1 MPTVAT
7 DPLTLW
13 HAVQHLLA
21 HASEKRR
28 FGELRRRCNLI
39 HQLLVITTM
48 LKKTR
53 SVKEFVDE
61 GIEKHLFILNQN
73 RV

>member
-1 MPTVAT
+1 MPTVTA

-13 HAVQHLLA
+13 HTIQHLLA
-21 HASEKRR
+21 HAPEKGR